1 MNNLRPDEKASLK
14 QVQNSKENLGLLK
27 KGIGLATAAT
37 GFAGANRILP
47 FLDKLVP
54 SSLAIQGLK
63 KVDKRIGTFIDRTL
77 ENGFSADN
85 VLGFLRDQFNPSQ
98 TNQSNQQTQQANPLQ
113 EFETNYP
120 DIAQALQGYIQQG
133 QSPDA
138 AAAILKSSTPFGKKI
153 QDLEKSV
160 GKNFIDYV
168 LELFGN
174 PQQQI
179 SQQPQQAAPQAQQ
192 QMQQPHQAQQPG
204 GINPQLQQ
212 IMNGIRTAMQNLS
225 GTP

>member
-1 MNNLRPDEKASLK
+1 MNTLRPDELSSLSQIERNKRKDSLIKKGASAVVGTGATLLGAGLASKVMPFLNEFVPLELALK
-14 QVQNSKENLGLLK
+14 GINKVAPQIGQFLK
-27 KGIGLATAAT
+27 KGQSMGL
-37 GFAGANRILP
+37 N
-47 FLDKLVP
+47 VQ
-54 SSLAIQGLK
+54 QGLQ
-63 KVDKRIGTFIDRTL
+63 
-77 ENGFSADN
+77 
-85 VLGFLRDQFNPSQ
+85 FLKNNLQP
-98 TNQSNQQTQQANPLQ
+98 NQQTQQANPLQ

-120 DIAQALQGYIQQG
+120 DIAQALNGYIQQG